1 MKQKFKVK
9 SNLSLDFFVPCTVK
23 KNVEQRN
30 LSNIQMLM
38 YGMIIRI
45 SMEIDVISVIVLLV
59 LWYYQYYKGLIYDN
73 KIDLEKSKRKREI
86 NTKDHALKKLKSF
99 YEN

>member
-45 SMEIDVISVIVLLV
+45 SMEIDVIRDSTIRIMVLLV
-59 LWYYQYYKGLIYDN
+59 L
-73 KIDLEKSKRKREI
+73 
-86 NTKDHALKKLKSF
+86 
-99 YEN
+99 